1 MRFLVTESILKPVLC
16 HFEIN
21 MTEKKTNFKR
31 KKRISPNGSDM
42 SFDVKPEEFK
52 KYLTGF
58 YEKTK
63 IIENLDFMSKSS
75 DVYIFSGVIRD
86 YFFEKKNTCPRDL
99 DVVVGNGKLES
110 IPTNYMRQVKYSVN
124 QFGGV
129 KLKDKD
135 KTIDVWKLKD
145 TWGIKMKKTEATPQ
159 ERVNTAFFNV
169 SAIAFDY
176 GREKFIVSD
185 AFKSFM
191 NTRILD
197 VVYEDNPFPDL
208 CVVNYLYYSR
218 KLNCKMSDRLSSWIL
233 NHYHKNH
240 DYSSV
245 QIKHFGI
252 IKYSNTEIEQFVS
265 SLR

>member
-1 MRFLVTESILKPVLC
+1 MCIGNRTLC
-16 HFEIN
+16 CGIN
-21 MTEKKTNFKR
+21 IVFTMTEIKTNIKR
-31 KKRISPNGSDM
+31 EDRINLNGSDL
-42 SFDVKPEEFK
+42 SFIVKPKEFK
-52 KYLTGF
+52 KYLSVF
-58 YEKTK
+58 YGKTRIMEK
-63 IIENLDFMSKSS
+63 LDFMSKSS

-86 YFFEKKNTCPRDL
+86 YFFEKKSSYPRDL

-110 IPTNYMRQVKYSVN
+110 IPTDYLRQVEYSVN

-129 KLKDKD
+129 KLKEKD
-135 KTIDVWKLKD
+135 KTVDVWQLKD
-145 TWGIKMKKTEATPQ
+145 TWGIKMKKAEATPQ
-159 ERVNTAFFNV
+159 ELVNTAFFNV

-208 CVVNYLYYSR
+208 CVVNTLYYSR
-218 KLNCKMSDRLSSWIL
+218 KLNCKLSNRLSSWIL
-233 NHYHKNH
+233 NHYHKEH

-252 IKYSNTEIEQFVS
+252 IKYSNTEIELFVS
-265 SLR
+265 KLR